1 MNAPFTQPLTN
12 RELRWLRH
20 IAVHGAQSSEF
31 LLKLCADTH
40 SCRDTGLRTLQKL
53 RETGY
58 LRLPPQQRQIAK
70 AEFNPYVYDLT
81 PQSKRYLKGLGDPA
95 TIRPTGHWWHGFL
108 TSNITS
114 AIDIAAQRKGCRFI
128 PAHEILARS
137 DATLAIPT
145 RTGNLIPDQLFAIKN
160 NNIPKVFPFEIIFF
174 LKKKLFI

>member
-81 PQSKRYLKGLGDPA
+81 KLGWD
-95 TIRPTGHWWHGFL
+95 
-108 TSNITS
+108 
-114 AIDIAAQRKGCRFI
+114 
-128 PAHEILARS
+128 ILA
-137 DATLAIPT
+137 DAQLAGQGGDYLST
-145 RTGNLIPDQLFAIKN
+145 RCSG
-160 NNIPKVFPFEIIFF
+160 
-174 LKKKLFI
+174 